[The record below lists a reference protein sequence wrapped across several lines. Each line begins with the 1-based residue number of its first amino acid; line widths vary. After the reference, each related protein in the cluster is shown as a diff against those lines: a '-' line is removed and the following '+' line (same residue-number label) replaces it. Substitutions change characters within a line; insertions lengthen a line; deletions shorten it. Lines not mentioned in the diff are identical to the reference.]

1 MEGPKQRNR
10 DLKELWA
17 PDRSLGSSLR
27 YEGRFWVELGGA
39 IVKMVGW
46 RGAWIMMNEHGKNK
60 EGKERDSSW
69 RSAVWAA
76 IRGGWIM
83 GLGWLLVIGLIMWLL
98 SKVGVL
104 E

>member
-1 MEGPKQRNR
+1 
-10 DLKELWA
+10 
-17 PDRSLGSSLR
+17 
-27 YEGRFWVELGGA
+27 
-39 IVKMVGW
+39 
-46 RGAWIMMNEHGKNK
+46 MMNEHGKNK

-83 GLGWLLVIGLIMWLL
+83 GLGWLLVIVLIMWLL